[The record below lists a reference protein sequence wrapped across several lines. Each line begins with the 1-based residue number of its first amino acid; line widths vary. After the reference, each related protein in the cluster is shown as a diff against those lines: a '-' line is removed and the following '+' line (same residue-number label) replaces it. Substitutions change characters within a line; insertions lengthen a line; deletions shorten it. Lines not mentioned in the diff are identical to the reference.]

1 MRRKIPS
8 TGALAAFEA
17 AARHRSF
24 TLAADELAVTQ
35 SAVCRQIAGLE
46 SFLGVKLFR
55 RSRRGVMLTAAGAN
69 YSRTVRAR
77 LDEVERDTLELMA
90 RGSAGGSLDLGV
102 VPTFATRWL
111 IPRLPA
117 FHRQCPGI
125 TLNLHVQTRPF
136 LFEESGLDAAI
147 HAGGKPWPG
156 THADALMGE
165 RMVAVGAPALLGKRK
180 WLAARDLEKLT
191 LLQASTRPYAW
202 REWFDSLGASVPNDL
217 AGPRLE
223 LFSMAIEAAQQGLGV
238 ALVPRLLVERE
249 LATGSLRQ
257 LVDHEFDSGQ
267 TYRLVFPEHMEDD
280 ETLQRLR
287 QWLREAAGPSG
298 LNRPTPPLPT

>member
-8 TGALAAFEA
+8 TSSLAAFEA

-46 SFLGVKLFR
+46 SFLGLKLFR
-55 RSRRGVMLTAAGAN
+55 RSRRGVALTAAGAN

-77 LDEVERDTLELMA
+77 LDDVERDTLELMA
-90 RGSAGGSLDLGV
+90 KGGTGGSLDLGV

-111 IPRLPA
+111 IPRLMD
-117 FHRQCPGI
+117 FHHFHPGI
-125 TLNLHVQTRPF
+125 TVNLHVRTRPF
-136 LFEESGLDAAI
+136 LFDESGLDAAI
-147 HAGGKPWPG
+147 HAGAQAWPG
-156 THADALMGE
+156 TRSDALMGE
-165 RMVAVGAPALLGKRK
+165 RMVAVGAPSLLGKRN
-180 WLAARDLEKLT
+180 WLQAKDLANLT

-202 REWFDSLGASVPNDL
+202 REWFGSLGLTVPNDL

-223 LFSMAIEAAQQGLGV
+223 LFSMAIEAAQHGLGA
-238 ALVPRLLVERE
+238 ALVPRMLVEPE
-249 LATGSLRQ
+249 LAAGSLRK

-267 TYRLVFPEHMEDD
+267 TYRLVFPEHMEAD
-280 ETLQRLR
+280 ETLLRLR
-287 QWLREAAGPSG
+287 TWLREAVG
-298 LNRPTPPLPT
+298 LYTCDATTLTA